1 MTGTHFTK
9 DHEYVRVDGNAGVV
23 GVTDYAQSQL
33 GDIVFIELPPVGK
46 IISKGEPLATIESV
60 KAASEVFSPVSGEVV
75 EVNDVIDE
83 SPAVVNEDPLGAGWF
98 VKLRLSD
105 PDELAGLLDE
115 AGYETHVQN
124 L

>member
-1 MTGTHFTK
+1 MTETHFTT
-9 DHEYVRVDGNAGVV
+9 DHEYVRVEGDAGVV

-46 IISKGEPLATIESV
+46 TIAKGETLATVESV
-60 KAASEVFSPVSGEVV
+60 KAASEVFSPVSGEVI
-75 EVNDVIDE
+75 EVNGELDK

-98 VKLRLSD
+98 VKLRLSQ

-115 AGYETHVQN
+115 VGYETHVKS

>member
-46 IISKGEPLATIESV
+46 IISKGEPLATI
-60 KAASEVFSPVSGEVV
+60 
-75 EVNDVIDE
+75 
-83 SPAVVNEDPLGAGWF
+83 
-98 VKLRLSD
+98 
-105 PDELAGLLDE
+105 
-115 AGYETHVQN
+115 
-124 L
+124 